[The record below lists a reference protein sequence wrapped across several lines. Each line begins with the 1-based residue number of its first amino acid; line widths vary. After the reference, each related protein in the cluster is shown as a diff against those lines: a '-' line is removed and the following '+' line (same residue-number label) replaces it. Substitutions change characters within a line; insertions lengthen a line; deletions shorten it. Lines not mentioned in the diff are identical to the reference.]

1 MTAVTTTRPNVLLQS
16 RSWRWWEIVL
26 WAAALASPWAL
37 ASHALIINEIAIV
50 ALFALSL
57 DLILGYSGIVSLGHA
72 AFFGMGAYA
81 AALFSKY
88 VMPDPLVGLAVG
100 IAAATVLGAICSA
113 TILRGTDLTRLMVTL
128 GVALILMELANK
140 LDWLTGGADGLQGV
154 MMGPLLGRFE
164 FDLYGQTAAWYS
176 LSVLLVL
183 FVLARRFVG
192 SPFGATLKAIHDNRL
207 RAMAIGIPVSQR
219 LAVVYTVAAGAAG
232 AAGALLAQT
241 TGFASLDV
249 FEFHRSADVM
259 LMLVIGGVGWL
270 YGGVVGALVF
280 KLMQDFISSIT
291 PQYWTFWIGLFLVV
305 LVLVGR
311 ERLVRPWTWF
321 GRGKAQG
328 GKP

>member
-1 MTAVTTTRPNVLLQS
+1 MTAVTTTRPNILLQS
-16 RSWRWWEIVL
+16 RSWRWWEVVL
-26 WAAALASPWAL
+26 WAAALASPWL
-37 ASHALIINEIAIV
+37 LSSHALIINEIAIV

-81 AALFSKY
+81 AALFSKH

-100 IAAATVLGAICSA
+100 IAAATVLGAVCSA

-176 LSVLLVL
+176 LTVLLVL

-259 LMLVIGGVGWL
+259 LLLVIGGVGWL
-270 YGGVVGALVF
+270 YGGVVGAVVF

-321 GRGKAQG
+321 GRSKAQG
-328 GKP
+328 GK

>member
-1 MTAVTTTRPNVLLQS
+1 MSTLNSNPPNALLAAG
-16 RSWRWWEIVL
+16 RWRWWEVML
-26 WAAALASPWAL
+26 WALALASPWML
-37 ASHALIINEIAIV
+37 SSHALIINEIAIV

-57 DLILGYSGIVSLGHA
+57 DLILGYTGIVSLGHA

-81 AALFSKY
+81 AALFAKL
-88 VMPDPLVGLAVG
+88 VMPDPLVGLVVG
-100 IAAATVLGAICSA
+100 IATATVLGAICSV

-128 GVALILMELANK
+128 GVGLILMELANK

-154 MMGPLLGRFE
+154 VMGPVLGRYE
-164 FDLYGQTAAWYS
+164 FDLQGQTAAFYS
-176 LSVLLVL
+176 ITVLLIL
-183 FVLARRFVG
+183 FVVARRFVQ
-192 SPFGATLKAIHDNRL
+192 SPFGATLKAIRDNRL

-232 AAGALLAQT
+232 AAGALLSQT
-241 TGFASLDV
+241 TGFASLDL
-249 FEFHRSADVM
+249 FEFHRSADLM
-259 LMLVIGGVGWL
+259 LLLVIGGTGWL
-270 YGGVVGALVF
+270 YGGVVGAVVF
-280 KLMQDFISSIT
+280 KLMQDVISSIT

-321 GRGKAQG
+321 GK